1 MIIKHLIHFDN
12 YSVLINGEDYY
23 KEERD
28 LIIDS
33 YNRVITNELNE
44 YAEIAVEDWP
54 LLSELVEDALPLIDT
69 AYLNSTLG
77 VNNDSINNGIISQF
91 WMTRS
96 VLLEKLDRVFL
107 LLEDG
112 IYDLKSISLEKHPK
126 YNCAFIKL
134 ALD

>member
-1 MIIKHLIHFDN
+1 MA
-12 YSVLINGEDYY
+12 
-23 KEERD
+23 
-28 LIIDS
+28 S
-33 YNRVITNELNE
+33 YPN
-44 YAEIAVEDWP
+44 
-54 LLSELVEDALPLIDT
+54 
-69 AYLNSTLG
+69 
-77 VNNDSINNGIISQF
+77 F

>member
-1 MIIKHLIHFDN
+1 M
-12 YSVLINGEDYY
+12 INGEDYY

-91 WMTRS
+91 
-96 VLLEKLDRVFL
+96 LD
-107 LLEDG
+107 D
-112 IYDLKSISLEKHPK
+112 
-126 YNCAFIKL
+126 
-134 ALD
+134 